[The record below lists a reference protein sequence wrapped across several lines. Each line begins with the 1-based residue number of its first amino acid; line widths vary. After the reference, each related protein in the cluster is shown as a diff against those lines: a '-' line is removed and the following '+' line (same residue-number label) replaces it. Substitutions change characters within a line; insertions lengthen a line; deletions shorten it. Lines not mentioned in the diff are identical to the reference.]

1 MMMMQKQNIDTNHKV
16 LCHTWE
22 KVLDRFDHS
31 FEMAPLLGGIEPG
44 SITLQTITDI
54 LQILATMTG
63 FGPGIELITCMS
75 LANTNIQDSDL
86 KHHNCPKL

>member
-1 MMMMQKQNIDTNHKV
+1 MMPKQDIDTNHKV

-44 SITLQTITDI
+44 SITLQTITAI
-54 LQILATMTG
+54 LQILATMTVKG
-63 FGPGIELITCMS
+63 SAQES
-75 LANTNIQDSDL
+75 NW
-86 KHHNCPKL
+86 